1 MSWWGVV
8 GAAVAAVV
16 VATAV
21 LLRAGAEER
30 RLRWLGGRTV
40 VVTGASSGIGRA
52 VAHECARRGAHLV
65 LAARRQARLE
75 AVAAE
80 CAALGAPS
88 VRVHACD
95 VADAAACRRLV
106 DAVRAALE
114 PRGAR
119 VDLLV
124 LSAGVGMDFSLAD
137 TTPAAAD
144 AIMRA
149 NFWGP
154 LWLLQHALED
164 GVFAAP
170 PSSSTEGS
178 SDGPA
183 RVAVV
188 SSTSAFLPRRNR
200 AMYGA
205 SKAAVAELFA
215 NARTELRGV
224 VSVTVVSPG
233 FVKNTE
239 LSTGVS
245 RLRAPNSTATDT
257 SNNDGNTSSSN
268 SSNSTAPKTG
278 WRRWLPEVTPE
289 SCARQLLAAAVARKY
304 EVSVPAWYGVLGVIR
319 TLLPGLYFRFV

>member
-1 MSWWGVV
+1 MV
-8 GAAVAAVV
+8 AAVAWT
-16 VATAV
+16 VAMV
-21 LLRAGAEER
+21 LVRAGVEER

-52 VAHECARRGAHLV
+52 VAHECARRGAHVV

-80 CAALGAPS
+80 CTALGART
-88 VRVHACD
+88 VHVHACD

-106 DAVRAALE
+106 DAVRAALA
-114 PRGAR
+114 PRAAR

-124 LSAGVGMDFSLAD
+124 LNAGVGMDFSFAD

-144 AIMRA
+144 AIVRA

-154 LWLLQHALED
+154 LWLLHRALED
-164 GVFAAP
+164 GVFAP
-170 PSSSTEGS
+170 CDGSSSS

-188 SSTSAFLPRRNR
+188 SSTSAYLPRRNR
-200 AMYGA
+200 AVYSA

-239 LSTGVS
+239 LSSGVS
-245 RLRAPNSTATDT
+245 RLRAPNASDPAT
-257 SNNDGNTSSSN
+257 TSSSSNDSKN
-268 SSNSTAPKTG
+268 SG

-289 SCARQLLAAAVARKY
+289 SCARKLLAAAVARKY
-304 EVSVPAWYGVLGVIR
+304 EVSVPAWYGVLGLLR
-319 TLLPGLYFRFV
+319 TLLPGVYFRFV

>member
-1 MSWWGVV
+1 MSWWGII
-8 GAAVAAVV
+8 AAVGVAAVAVV
-16 VATAV
+16 VAAV
-21 LLRAGAEER
+21 MVRAGTEER

-52 VAHECARRGAHLV
+52 VAHECARRGAHVV
-65 LAARRQARLE
+65 LAARRQARLD

-80 CAALGAPS
+80 CAALGARS
-88 VRVHACD
+88 VLVRTCD
-95 VADAAACRRLV
+95 VADAAACRGLV
-106 DAVRAALE
+106 DAVRDALAE
-114 PRGAR
+114 RNDPHAR

-124 LSAGVGMDFSLAD
+124 LNAGVGMDFSFAD
-137 TTPAAAD
+137 TTPAAAE
-144 AIMRA
+144 AIMSA

-154 LWLLQHALED
+154 FWLLHRALED
-164 GVFAAP
+164 GVFV
-170 PSSSTEGS
+170 SGGE

-200 AMYGA
+200 AVYSA
-205 SKAAVAELFA
+205 SKAAVSELFA
-215 NARTELRGV
+215 NVRTELRGV

-239 LSTGVS
+239 LSSGVS
-245 RLRAPNSTATDT
+245 RLRAPNS
-257 SNNDGNTSSSN
+257 SSSSSTSTTSEHGTKDKN
-268 SSNSTAPKTG
+268 SG

-304 EVSVPAWYGVLGVIR
+304 EVSVPAWYGVLGAIR
-319 TLLPGLYFRFV
+319 TLFPSLYFRFV